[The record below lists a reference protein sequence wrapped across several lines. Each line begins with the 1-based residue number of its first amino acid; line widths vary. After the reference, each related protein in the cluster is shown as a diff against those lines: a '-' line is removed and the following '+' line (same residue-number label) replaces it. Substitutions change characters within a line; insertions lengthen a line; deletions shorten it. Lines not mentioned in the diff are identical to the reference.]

1 MKKIYFLLFALM
13 ITSLS
18 FGQVIVAED
27 FSYPDGSLVP
37 NGGWTTGSGTA
48 GDLLVSSGQA
58 VVQHGTPSED
68 ARKSFTSVS
77 GDIYFALDFSVD
89 DLGAAYVGT
98 DNEYFAHVNFNARLT
113 VGPGTSGGDYTVG
126 IKSSSAGQPTW
137 WATDLTYGQTYRA
150 VVRYDQDLGLAQLWI
165 DPANAGSTS
174 VSGTEDG
181 ANSIDSF
188 DLRQS
193 DSSENE
199 TVRVDDLMIGQTF
212 DDVLVYA
219 TPTEPSLTINT
230 PAEGA
235 VFTPGT
241 TSVNLSINVQNFNVG
256 ATTGGFDGH
265 IHWTIN
271 GTAQSMKYDTNDETI
286 PVTDGQSYTVFM
298 QLVDNVHA
306 PIVPAVEATVNFSVA
321 AATPVAD
328 LAALRAD
335 YIANGS
341 GAYYQLANTP
351 TVTYTRTSRNQKYIQ
366 DASAGIL
373 IDDTAGNITPTF
385 AIGDGMSGLMGQA
398 SEFNGVLQFIPVSDA
413 TVTTGATITPQVVT
427 ISDLLADW
435 EPYESELIQIN
446 NTSFTD
452 AGGTFATSTNYD
464 ITDPTSRGGGSGP
477 MTFRPFNEADYIGQ
491 TIPTGMIPLVAL
503 VAEFGGAPQVS
514 ARSLTDFTLSTT
526 SYELA
531 DFNVY
536 PNPTSTGSINIVSKT
551 NDAIEVAVY
560 DILGKQVLENT
571 VKNNRL
577 DVSTLNA
584 GVYIMKISQNGNSIT
599 KKLVVR

>member
-1 MKKIYFLLFALM
+1 MKKIYFLLFTLL

-27 FSYPDGSLVP
+27 FSYADGSLVP

-48 GDLLVSSGQA
+48 GDLLVSSGEA
-58 VVQHGTPSED
+58 VVQHGAPSED
-68 ARKSFTSVS
+68 ARKTFSSVS
-77 GDIYFALDFSVD
+77 GDIYYALDFSVD

-98 DNEYFAHVNFNARLT
+98 DNEYFAHVNFRARLS
-113 VGPGTSGGDYTVG
+113 VGPGTNGGDYTVG
-126 IKSSSAGQPTW
+126 IGSSSAGQAI

-165 DPANAGSTS
+165 NPANAGSTS
-174 VSGTEDG
+174 ISGTEDG
-181 ANSIDSF
+181 ATSIDSF

-199 TVRVDDLMIGQTF
+199 TVRVDDLMIGQAF
-212 DDVLVYA
+212 DDVLVYE
-219 TPTEPSLTINT
+219 TSTEPSLTITT
-230 PAEGA
+230 PSEGF
-235 VFTPGT
+235 VFNPGT
-241 TSVNLSINVQNFNVG
+241 TSVNLSIDVQNFTVG
-256 ATTGGFDGH
+256 ALNSGFDGH

-271 GTAQSMKYDTNDETI
+271 SVAQAMKYDTNDETLN
-286 PVTDGQSYTVFM
+286 VTDGESYTVFM
-298 QLVDNVHA
+298 QLVDNSHS
-306 PIVPAVEATVNFSVA
+306 PIVPAVNATVNFSVA
-321 AATPVAD
+321 SATQVVD
-328 LAALRAD
+328 LAALRTD

-341 GAYYQLANTP
+341 GAYYQLASTP

-373 IDDTAGNITPTF
+373 IDDSAGNISTTF

-398 SEFNGVLQFIPVSDA
+398 SEYNGVLQFIPITDA
-413 TVTTGATITPQVVT
+413 SVTTGATITPQVVT
-427 ISDLLADW
+427 ISDLLAGW
-435 EPYESELIQIN
+435 EAYESELVQIN

-452 AGGTFATSTNYD
+452 GGGTFATSTNYD
-464 ITDPTSRGGGSGP
+464 ITDPTSRGGSGP

-491 TIPTGMIPLVAL
+491 TIPSNMIPLVVL

-526 SYELA
+526 SFEVA

-536 PNPTSTGSINIVSKT
+536 PNPTSTGYVNIVSKT
-551 NDAIEVAVY
+551 NDTIQVSVF
-560 DILGKQVLENT
+560 DILGKQVLDNT

-584 GVYIMKISQNGNSIT
+584 GVYIMKISQNGNAIT